1 MGIANMTNTPIVST
15 ERGGPKTGLEAATR
29 EDQGICGIFPEF
41 AGFWDDPGES
51 VTCTASEAVPMP

>member
-1 MGIANMTNTPIVST
+1 MTNTPIFST
-15 ERGGPKTGLEAATR
+15 KRGGPKAGLEVTAR
-29 EDQGICGIFPEF
+29 EDPGICGTFPEF